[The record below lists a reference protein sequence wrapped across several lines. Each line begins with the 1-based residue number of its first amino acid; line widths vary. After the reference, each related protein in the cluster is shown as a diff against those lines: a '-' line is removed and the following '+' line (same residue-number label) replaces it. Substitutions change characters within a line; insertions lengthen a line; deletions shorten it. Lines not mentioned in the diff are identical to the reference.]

1 MRIFRIALT
10 GFFALMILAG
20 FDETR
25 PEVFSAVHDKED
37 PSDSIPRYPDLY
49 YEFKISELNQT
60 CPIELDY
67 NPEVKAYIELY
78 THQRRKELAAIIGL
92 SQLYFPIFDEA
103 LDRYSLPLELKYL
116 TIVESGLVPV
126 AVSKSGAVGLWQFL
140 MGTAEMFDLTVNSYI
155 DERRDPYKS
164 TEAACKYLQYLYTT
178 FHDWQ
183 LVLSS
188 YNGGPGEIRKAIERS
203 GGETNY
209 WKIRPLLSQQAQN
222 YVPAFIAMVYLMH
235 YYADHNIVP
244 VTPAFTFRQLD
255 TLHIRYALSFQ
266 QITEMIDLPVEH
278 IRFLNP
284 VYKRDFIPELGV
296 PAVLVLPADKA
307 LTFLHNEVN
316 ILGYYSEPVDYNL
329 LVKNAGNTDNKI
341 RIIYTVERGDYF
353 HKIAL
358 KYGCTIENL
367 KAWNNL
373 GDSSLVAGQKLA
385 IWVDKN
391 RQPP

>member
-1 MRIFRIALT
+1 
-10 GFFALMILAG
+10 
-20 FDETR
+20 
-25 PEVFSAVHDKED
+25 
-37 PSDSIPRYPDLY
+37 
-49 YEFKISELNQT
+49 
-60 CPIELDY
+60 
-67 NPEVKAYIELY
+67 
-78 THQRRKELAAIIGL
+78 
-92 SQLYFPIFDEA
+92 
-103 LDRYSLPLELKYL
+103 
-116 TIVESGLVPV
+116 
-126 AVSKSGAVGLWQFL
+126 